1 MSIRGQNRSSKI
13 SVLSDGRG
21 IIKYYGEDIFIAK
34 NHLNGAF
41 DKDEVHF
48 SIQRMRY
55 APYKKAKV
63 LKVIKR
69 NTSTF
74 IGRVY
79 HKNNQVFV
87 NVSPHQPK
95 DIKLNDYDEDLD
107 DFTVIE
113 VYITHWNERGP
124 TVHGELKKII
134 SLPDDPLADH
144 LYIVKK
150 YLGHRFS

>member
-1 MSIRGQNRSSKI
+1 MSTRNQNRSSKI

-48 SIQRMRY
+48 SIQKVRY

-74 IGRVY
+74 IGRIY
-79 HKNNQVFV
+79 HKNKQVFV

-95 DIKLNDYDEDLD
+95 DCLLYTSDAADE
-107 DFTVIE
+107 
-113 VYITHWNERGP
+113 
-124 TVHGELKKII
+124 
-134 SLPDDPLADH
+134 
-144 LYIVKK
+144 
-150 YLGHRFS
+150 